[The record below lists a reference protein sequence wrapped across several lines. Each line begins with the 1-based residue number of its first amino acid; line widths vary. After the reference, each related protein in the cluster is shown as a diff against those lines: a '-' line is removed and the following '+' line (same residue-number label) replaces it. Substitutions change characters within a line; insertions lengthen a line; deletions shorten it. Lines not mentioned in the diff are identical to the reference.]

1 MPIYAQYEPETGKVI
16 GWIRMDKGL
25 LEIPAPLESGR
36 FLVRNGQVI
45 AAPTIGLKVSESETL
60 NSEPGPLNSEPGTLN
75 SEPGTLNFQLGT
87 PVNLVLTLPDY
98 PDPCPDALE
107 LLINNKQTLWNRR
120 AALLFEVAGDYTM
133 KIIGPYPWES
143 NQVRFTVKESSQ

>member
-1 MPIYAQYEPETGKVI
+1 MPIYAQYDPETGKVI

-36 FLVRNGQVI
+36 FLARNGKVI
-45 AAPTIGLKVSESETL
+45 AAPTIGLQVSQSETK
-60 NSEPGPLNSEPGTLN
+60 N

-87 PVNLVLTLPDY
+87 PVYLILTLPDY